1 MGVLAALAGLVFTAR
16 LNSAQPAGGT
26 GFELDSIAAAFIGGA
41 AVQGGIG
48 TVAGA
53 MIGGLIMGVLNNG
66 MSILG
71 LGTDYQQLIK
81 GLVLLLAVGFDI
93 FNKNRS
99 GGGGGSTLGKRFKLR
114 TTPPASTESK
124 PPAGNEAPAQERP
137 VPVSAAKPE

>member
-1 MGVLAALAGLVFTAR
+1 
-16 LNSAQPAGGT
+16 
-26 GFELDSIAAAFIGGA
+26 
-41 AVQGGIG
+41 
-48 TVAGA
+48 VAGA

-99 GGGGGSTLGKRFKLR
+99 GSGGGSSLTRRFKWK
-114 TTPPASTESK
+114 TTPPATETVPK
-124 PPAGNEAPAQERP
+124 TTAEP
-137 VPVSAAKPE
+137 VGADAK

>member
-1 MGVLAALAGLVFTAR
+1 
-16 LNSAQPAGGT
+16 
-26 GFELDSIAAAFIGGA
+26 
-41 AVQGGIG
+41 
-48 TVAGA
+48 

-99 GGGGGSTLGKRFKLR
+99 GGGPTIAKRFK
-114 TTPPASTESK
+114 
-124 PPAGNEAPAQERP
+124 
-137 VPVSAAKPE
+137 

>member
-1 MGVLAALAGLVFTAR
+1 
-16 LNSAQPAGGT
+16 
-26 GFELDSIAAAFIGGA
+26 
-41 AVQGGIG
+41 
-48 TVAGA
+48 

-99 GGGGGSTLGKRFKLR
+99 GKGGGAAIFKSLKLK
-114 TTPPASTESK
+114 TPPAAGADAGK
-124 PPAGNEAPAQERP
+124 PADERP
-137 VPVSAAKPE
+137 VPVAAGQ

>member
-1 MGVLAALAGLVFTAR
+1 
-16 LNSAQPAGGT
+16 
-26 GFELDSIAAAFIGGA
+26 
-41 AVQGGIG
+41 
-48 TVAGA
+48 

-99 GGGGGSTLGKRFKLR
+99 ARGSGSAIGKRFTWKG
-114 TTPPASTESK
+114 TPPA
-124 PPAGNEAPAQERP
+124 AEAPAKAPAQPETAP
-137 VPVSAAKPE
+137 ASSAR

>member
-1 MGVLAALAGLVFTAR
+1 LAGLVFTAR

-53 MIGGLIMGVLNNG
+53 MVGGLIMGVLNNG

-93 FNKNRS
+93 FNKNRT
-99 GGGGGSTLGKRFKLR
+99 GTGGGSAIGRRFKR
-114 TTPPASTESK
+114 KTTPPATGTTPSTKSE
-124 PPAGNEAPAQERP
+124 P
-137 VPVSAAKPE
+137 VGADAK